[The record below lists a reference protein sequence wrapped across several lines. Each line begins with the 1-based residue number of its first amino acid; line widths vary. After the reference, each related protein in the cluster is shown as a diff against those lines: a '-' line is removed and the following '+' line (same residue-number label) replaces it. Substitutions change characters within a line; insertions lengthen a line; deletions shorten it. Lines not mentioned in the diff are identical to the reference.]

1 MDIITSVFTV
11 AFEENINSIGHNQIF
26 SWGGASFLCHDART
40 PRGGLPRD
48 SKDFRVLVEFPP
60 EGGEAGWELEVLIAT
75 RNGAVWNPAARLT
88 TGKGYADDTDD
99 QVVILARVMEWA
111 MSL

>member
-1 MDIITSVFTV
+1 MDIIASIFTV
-11 AFEENINSIGHNQIF
+11 AFEENIKSIGHNQIF

-48 SKDFRVLVEFPP
+48 AKDFRALVEFPP
-60 EGGEAGWELEVLIAT
+60 EGGELGWELEVFFAI

-88 TGKGYADDTDD
+88 IGRGWAEDTDD
-99 QVVILARVMEWA
+99 QTTIRARAVDWA